1 MGVSWEVKL
10 PGPLLSLEASP
21 HKRRA
26 VTELPLGRGSA
37 APAYSW
43 CPPACT
49 ERASSVLS
57 LPLCPQLADVESS
70 PSKEEDED
78 DDDTMQNTV
87 VLFSNTDKFVLMQ
100 VTRAWQDGQ
109 TDRVGQTLSLSCQL
123 LSPHSRHFPPPQ
135 DMCVVCGS
143 FGRGAEGHLLACSQ
157 CSQCYHPYCVNSKVR
172 RGPRT
177 PGPTGPCCAP

>member
-1 MGVSWEVKL
+1 ML
-10 PGPLLSLEASP
+10 
-21 HKRRA
+21 
-26 VTELPLGRGSA
+26 
-37 APAYSW
+37 Y
-43 CPPACT
+43 
-49 ERASSVLS
+49 
-57 LPLCPQLADVESS
+57 PQLADVESS

-100 VTRAWQDGQ
+100 VTGALRDEGMGACPHC
-109 TDRVGQTLSLSCQL
+109 V
-123 LSPHSRHFPPPQ
+123 LSPPQTPLTAPLLQ

-172 RGPRT
+172 RGLHP
-177 PGPTGPCCAP
+177 PHAGLCAPWGARAGSFWGVQTG